1 MKKVSLIIIICI
13 YSLAT
18 LGIGVKQFYCCGK
31 LKSTNIAFTQ
41 GTNQHCNNSDEMP
54 GCCKTS
60 FKNFKVKDCHFAADT
75 LIVPSNSYTDLHL
88 LYTLGT
94 FEKPFNNS
102 KSILNLSN
110 APPLHYGLPVYLLHC
125 VYWNWV

>member
-31 LKSTNIAFTQ
+31 LKSTNIAFIQ
-41 GTNQHCNNSDEMP
+41 GTNQHCNNSDDMT

-60 FKNFKVKDCHFAADT
+60 FKSFKVKDSHFAADSP
-75 LIVPSNSYTDLHL
+75 IIPSIIYTYLHS
-88 LYTLGT
+88 LYTSWLL
-94 FEKPFNNS
+94 EAPLNNS
-102 KSILNLSN
+102 KIILKLSN
-110 APPLHYGLPVYLLHC
+110 APPLHHGVPVYLLLC
-125 VYWNWV
+125 TYRI

>member
-18 LGIGVKQFYCCGK
+18 LGVGVKQFYCCGK

-41 GTNQHCNNSDEMP
+41 GTKQHCTNSDEMP

-60 FKNFKVKDCHFAADT
+60 FKSFKLNDSHFAADT
-75 LIVPSNSYTDLHL
+75 PIFPLNSYTDLHF
-88 LYTLGT
+88 LYTSWIL
-94 FEKPFNNS
+94 EKPINNS
-102 KSILNLSN
+102 KIILNLSN
-110 APPLHYGLPVYLLHC
+110 APPLHYGVPVYLLHC
-125 VYWNWV
+125 AYRI